1 MRDKKLLLQLYEH
14 PGFAAYIQLL
24 KDARPGIPKWNTDIQ
39 QAEWI
44 FESGYQAGF
53 DFVLS
58 HFEGAI

>member
-1 MRDKKLLLQLYEH
+1 MRDKKLLLELYAY

-24 KDARPGIPKWNTDIQ
+24 KDARPAIPKWNADIQ

-58 HFEGAI
+58 HFEGDI